1 MGLFRGFISV
11 DISDIG
17 ELVKL
22 DRELRIV
29 GGGMRPVA
37 MDIVHVTL
45 KFLGETDE
53 AAIPKLIEAMDKAV
67 QGVAPFDIELKGMGA
82 FPSNTNIRVVWVGMH
97 GADPLSHMAKVLEEQ
112 CARLGF
118 EKEERPFSPHLTV
131 GRMKDPTGTEQV
143 KGIIER
149 FKDHD
154 FGTRPVRSIR
164 LKKSVLGSKGPTYT
178 TVAEVVLQAP

>member
-22 DRELRIV
+22 DRELGKV
-29 GGGMRPVA
+29 GGGMRPVS
-37 MDIVHVTL
+37 MDIIHVTL

-53 AAIPKLIEAMDKAV
+53 GAIPKLIEAMDKAV
-67 QGVAPFDIELKGMGA
+67 KGVPPFEIELKGMGA
-82 FPSNTNIRVVWVGMH
+82 FPSTNNIKVVWVGMQ
-97 GADPLSHMAKVLEEQ
+97 GADPLAHIAKTLEDE

-143 KGIIER
+143 RGIIER
-149 FKDHD
+149 FREHD
-154 FGTRPVRSIR
+154 FGKRPVRSIR
-164 LKKSVLGSKGPTYT
+164 LKKSVLGAKGPTYT

>member
-22 DRELRIV
+22 DRELRVV

-37 MDIVHVTL
+37 MDIIHVTL

-53 AAIPKLIEAMDKAV
+53 AAIPKIIAAMEKAAKCA
-67 QGVAPFDIELKGMGA
+67 GPFEMTLKGMGS
-82 FPSNTNIRVVWVGMH
+82 FPSKDNIKVVWVGMI
-97 GADPLSHMAKVLEEQ
+97 GAEPLISVAKVLEDE

-118 EKEERPFSPHLTV
+118 EREERPFSPHLTV

-143 KGIIER
+143 KTIIER
-149 FKDHD
+149 FKEHD
-154 FGTRPVRSIR
+154 FGKRPVRSIR
-164 LKKSVLGSKGPTYT
+164 LKKSVLGPKGPTYT
-178 TVAEVVLQAP
+178 TVAEVLLQV

>member
-11 DISDIG
+11 DITDIG
-17 ELVKL
+17 ELVKVE
-22 DRELRIV
+22 RELRTV

-45 KFLGETDE
+45 KFLDETDE
-53 AAIPKLIEAMDKAV
+53 AAIPKLIDAMDKAV
-67 QGVAPFDIELKGMGA
+67 KGVLPFEITLKGMGS
-82 FPSNTNIRVVWVGMH
+82 FPSKDNIKVVWVGME
-97 GADPLSHMAKVLEEQ
+97 GAEPLIGIAKTLEEE
-112 CARLGF
+112 CAKLGF
-118 EKEERPFSPHLTV
+118 EKEERAFSPHLTV

-143 KGIIER
+143 KGIIDR
-149 FKDHD
+149 FK
-154 FGTRPVRSIR
+154 RPVRSIR

>member
-22 DRELRIV
+22 DRELRTV

-45 KFLGETDE
+45 KFLDETDE
-53 AAIPKLIEAMDKAV
+53 AAIPKLIDAMDKAV
-67 QGVAPFDIELKGMGA
+67 KGVAPFEITLKGMGA
-82 FPSNTNIRVVWVGMH
+82 FPTKDNIRVVWVGMQ
-97 GADPLSHMAKVLEEQ
+97 GAEPLIGIAKVLDDE

-154 FGTRPVRSIR
+154 FGKRPVKSIR
-164 LKKSVLGSKGPTYT
+164 LKKSVLGAKGPTYT

>member
-11 DISDIG
+11 DISEIG

-22 DRELRIV
+22 DRELRTV

-37 MDIVHVTL
+37 MDIIHVTL

-53 AAIPKLIEAMDKAV
+53 AAIPKLIDAMDKAV
-67 QGVAPFDIELKGMGA
+67 KGVAPFEISLKGMGS
-82 FPSNTNIRVVWVGMH
+82 FPSKDNIRVVWVGMH
-97 GADPLSHMAKVLEEQ
+97 GAEPLISIAKVLGDE

-154 FGTRPVRSIR
+154 FGMRPVRSIR
-164 LKKSVLGSKGPTYT
+164 LKKSVLGPKGPAYT
-178 TVAEVVLQAP
+178 TVAEVVLQGP

>member
-22 DRELRIV
+22 DRELRTV

-37 MDIVHVTL
+37 MDIIHVTL

-53 AAIPKLIEAMDKAV
+53 AAIPQIIAAMEKAAKV
-67 QGVAPFDIELKGMGA
+67 AAPFEMTLKGMGS
-82 FPSNTNIRVVWVGMH
+82 FPSKDNIKVVWVGMH
-97 GADPLSHMAKVLEEQ
+97 GAEPLSLVAKVLEDE

-143 KGIIER
+143 KAIIER
-149 FKDHD
+149 FKEHD
-154 FGTRPVRSIR
+154 FGKRPVRSIR
-164 LKKSVLGSKGPTYT
+164 LKKSVLGAKGPTYT
-178 TVAEVVLQAP
+178 TVAEVLLQAP

>member
-1 MGLFRGFISV
+1 MGIFRGFISV

-22 DRELRIV
+22 DRELRKV

-53 AAIPKLIEAMDKAV
+53 AAIPKIIEAMDKAV
-67 QGVAPFDIELKGMGA
+67 KGVPPFDITLKGMGS
-82 FPSNTNIRVVWVGMH
+82 FPSASNIRVVWVGMQ
-97 GADPLSHMAKVLEEQ
+97 GAEPLVGIAKVLDEE

-118 EKEERPFSPHLTV
+118 EREERPFSPHLTV
-131 GRMKDPTGTEQV
+131 GRMKDPTGYGAGQ
-143 KGIIER
+143 GHHR
-149 FKDHD
+149 ALQ
-154 FGTRPVRSIR
+154 GT
-164 LKKSVLGSKGPTYT
+164 
-178 TVAEVVLQAP
+178 